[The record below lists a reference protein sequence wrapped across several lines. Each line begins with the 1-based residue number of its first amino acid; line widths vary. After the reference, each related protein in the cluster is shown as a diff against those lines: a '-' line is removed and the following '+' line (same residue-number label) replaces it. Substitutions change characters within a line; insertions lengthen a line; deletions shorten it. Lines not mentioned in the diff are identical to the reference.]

1 MHCVSAAFACD
12 LCWTVCICLV
22 VLLANQ
28 MNRRSQRWLNIP
40 VHYSNIKNKNKKRKR
55 KLPKQGVRLDKHVA
69 NYHMWVTCG
78 ILFPFV
84 TTRVSLATWRP
95 DALLLVAGKF
105 TFSSQILTYFVR
117 KSHSLGEKSPKT
129 I

>member
-12 LCWTVCICLV
+12 LCLTVCICLV

-40 VHYSNIKNKNKKRKR
+40 AHYSNIKKKQETKT
-55 KLPKQGVRLDKHVA
+55 KVPKQAVRLDKHVA
-69 NYHMWVTCG
+69 NYHRWVTCG

-95 DALLLVAGKF
+95 HALFPVPGKF
-105 TFSSQILTYFVR
+105 TFSSQILTYFLR
-117 KSHSLGEKSPKT
+117 ISHSLGEKSPKT